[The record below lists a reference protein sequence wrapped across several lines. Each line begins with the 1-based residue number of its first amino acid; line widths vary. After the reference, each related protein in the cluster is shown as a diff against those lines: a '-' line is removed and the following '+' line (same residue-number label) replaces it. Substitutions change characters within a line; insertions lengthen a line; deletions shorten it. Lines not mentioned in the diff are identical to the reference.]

1 MAMERV
7 SGTIWERFL
16 SMPFWILL
24 LFGAFMLV
32 MGDSIVSVLILS
44 GSMTVVFLSVDEYR
58 YSKYCLAIV
67 YWGDRLLINGVE
79 VLVEDIVWLRQ
90 LELGGVRNSWT
101 FIEIVYVRQ
110 GHEERALC
118 MGKPDRLVHIENRTI
133 SLILKKHPEL
143 AEKVQPVF
151 SSGSDRE
158 IKEPPRPL
166 LNGEGQ
172 EQQPR
177 NPMARY
183 RDPYYRR
190 KR

>member
-7 SGTIWERFL
+7 SGTIWERFVA
-16 SMPFWILL
+16 MPLWILL
-24 LFGAFMLV
+24 IFGSFMLL
-32 MGDSIVSVLILS
+32 MREALWIVLVSNGSLTVL
-44 GSMTVVFLSVDEYR
+44 FLLVDEYR
-58 YSKYCLAIV
+58 YSKYRLAIV
-67 YWGDRLLINGVE
+67 YCGDRLLINGVE
-79 VLVEDIVWLRQ
+79 VLVEDVVWLRQ
-90 LELGGVRNSWT
+90 LELLGVRNSWT

-118 MGKPDRLVHIENRTI
+118 MGKPDRLLHIENKTI
-133 SLILKKHPEL
+133 SLMLKKHPEL
-143 AEKVQPVF
+143 AEKVQPGF

-158 IKEPPRPL
+158 IKEPPRPF

-183 RDPYYRR
+183 RDPYFRR

>member
-1 MAMERV
+1 MERV
-7 SGTIWERFL
+7 SGTIWERFVA
-16 SMPFWILL
+16 MPLWILL
-24 LFGAFMLV
+24 IFGSFMLL
-32 MGDSIVSVLILS
+32 MREALWIVLVSNGSLTVL
-44 GSMTVVFLSVDEYR
+44 FLLVDEYR
-58 YSKYCLAIV
+58 YSKYRLAIV
-67 YWGDRLLINGVE
+67 YCGDRLLINGVE
-79 VLVEDIVWLRQ
+79 VLVEDVVWLRQ
-90 LELGGVRNSWT
+90 LELLGVRNSWT

-118 MGKPDRLVHIENRTI
+118 MGKPDRLLHIENKTI
-133 SLILKKHPEL
+133 SLMLKKHPEL
-143 AEKVQPVF
+143 AEKVQPGF

-158 IKEPPRPL
+158 IKEPPRPF

-183 RDPYYRR
+183 RDPYFRR